1 MHNSSQSCTNWA
13 VGKFANS
20 DTVWDKTTNIRHN
33 QFYESK
39 FLPPSSQPK
48 LTRVLSLSGTSV

>member
-1 MHNSSQSCTNWA
+1 MKYMHDSSQSCCSCTNWA

-20 DTVWDKTTNIRHN
+20 DTVWDKTTNIRYN

-39 FLPPSSQPK
+39 FLPPLSQPK
-48 LTRVLSLSGTSV
+48 LT